1 MNLFSPQQRIQI
13 LIQLRSLIREKKMKF
28 RHLLPIVHSIT
39 IIKHSY
45 LKKKN
50 SKDGLVYY
58 KENQSSNHW
67 AYFWNQALII
77 LMVEDRYY
85 CRQDETLKSL
95 ITDLLNAFWNTK
107 RILRLMI
114 PWTGLGM
121 IFRMTYYGLV

>member
-1 MNLFSPQQRIQI
+1 
-13 LIQLRSLIREKKMKF
+13 
-28 RHLLPIVHSIT
+28 
-39 IIKHSY
+39 
-45 LKKKN
+45 
-50 SKDGLVYY
+50 
-58 KENQSSNHW
+58 
-67 AYFWNQALII
+67 
-77 LMVEDRYY
+77 MVEDRYY